1 MKMTAKPKVLIT
13 QKVPEPVKNYL
24 NEHCDCTFWDHEG
37 VMPRAQIL
45 EAVHDVEGIFLSGS
59 PVDAELIDRAPQLRV
74 VSSASVGYNHFDLEL
89 MKAKGVLGTHTPYVL
104 DGTVADLVLALML
117 SAGRRIAELDAF
129 VKQGKWQKGAV
140 KGNELFGMDVHHA
153 TIGIIGMGRIGE
165 AIAKRAVHGF
175 DMNLLYYSRS
185 RKPDV
190 EERYGAR
197 FSSLNELLKES
208 DYVVIITP
216 LTPETEHLIGKEQ
229 FSLMKPTAFF
239 INASRGATV
248 DEQALIEALQNGTIR
263 GAGLDVFDIEPT
275 PIDNPLLQMPNVVTL
290 PHIGSA
296 TDKTRYDMA
305 KLAAENLVG
314 ALTGGS
320 AHVVQELQELVKA

>member
-1 MKMTAKPKVLIT
+1 MMSVKPKVLIT
-13 QKVPEPVKNYL
+13 QKVHENIQAYL
-24 NEHCDCTFWDHEG
+24 NEHCDCTCWDQEG

-45 EAVHDVEGIFLSGS
+45 EVLNDVEGIFLSGS
-59 PVDAELIDRAPQLRV
+59 PVNAELIEHAPKLRV
-74 VSSASVGYNHFDLEL
+74 VSSASVGYNHFDIEI
-89 MKAKGVLGTHTPYVL
+89 MKSKGILGTHTPYVL

-117 SAGRRIAELDAF
+117 SAGRRISELDAF
-129 VKQGKWQKGAV
+129 VKAGKWQKGTV

-165 AIAKRAVHGF
+165 AIAKRAVNGF
-175 DMNLLYYSRS
+175 DMDLLYYSRS

-190 EERYGAR
+190 EERYGAK
-197 FSSLNELLKES
+197 FCSLEDLLKQS

-216 LTPETEHLIGKEQ
+216 LTPETEHMIGKEQ
-229 FSLMKPTAFF
+229 FSLMKPSAFF

-263 GAGLDVFDIEPT
+263 GAGLDVFDVEPT
-275 PIDNPLLQMPNVVTL
+275 PIDNPLLKLPNVVTL

-296 TDKTRYDMA
+296 TEKTRYDMA
-305 KLAAENLVG
+305 MLAAENLVG
-314 ALTGGS
+314 ALTGGK
-320 AHVVQELQELVKA
+320 AYVVEELKDLVKA

>member
-1 MKMTAKPKVLIT
+1 MSAKPKVLIT
-13 QKVPEPVKNYL
+13 QKVPETVQNYL
-24 NEHCDCTFWDHEG
+24 NEHCDCTYWDKEG
-37 VMPRAQIL
+37 TMPRAELL
-45 EAVHDVEGIFLSGS
+45 EKIADAEGVFLSGGA
-59 PVDAELIDRAPQLRV
+59 VDTELLDRAPKLRV
-74 VSSASVGYNHFDLEL
+74 VSSSSVGYNHFDLEA

-129 VKQGKWQKGAV
+129 VKAGKWQKGAV
-140 KGNELFGMDVHHA
+140 KGTELFGMDIHHA
-153 TIGIIGMGRIGE
+153 TVGIIGMGRIGE

-185 RKPDV
+185 RKQDV
-190 EERYGAR
+190 EDKYGAR
-197 FSSLNELLKES
+197 YCSLNELLVES

-216 LTPETEHLIGKEQ
+216 LTPETEHMIGKEQ

-248 DEQALIEALQNGTIR
+248 DEQALIEALNNGTIR
-263 GAGLDVFDIEPT
+263 GAGLDVFDVEPT
-275 PIDNPLLQMPNVVTL
+275 PIDNPLLKMPNVVTL

-305 KLAAENLVG
+305 MLAAKNLVG
-314 ALTGGS
+314 ALTGGE
-320 AHVVQELQELVKA
+320 AYVVQELQGVGKV